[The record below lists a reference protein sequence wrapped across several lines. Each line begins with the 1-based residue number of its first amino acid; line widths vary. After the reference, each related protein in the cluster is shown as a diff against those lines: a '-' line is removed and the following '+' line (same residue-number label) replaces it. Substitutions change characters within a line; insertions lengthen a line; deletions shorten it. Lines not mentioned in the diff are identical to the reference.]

1 MREFTFHCDLWA
13 PVSDLYEGLRR
24 AGWENRRL
32 QVRFLRCD
40 VPPAQTQ
47 WDATENSS
55 GKREN
60 CEKIA
65 SYLYVGTRQST
76 RMAEGH
82 LGSEKFRSL

>member
-60 CEKIA
+60 CFLFIGRHQTEHKNGRRA
-65 SYLYVGTRQST
+65 SR
-76 RMAEGH
+76 
-82 LGSEKFRSL
+82 F